1 MEKPNFW
8 REVYFCQQD
17 FLETREE
24 KKSHRGLD
32 KGNRVN
38 VLEHRPPVLS
48 KSDATL
54 SAL

>member
-1 MEKPNFW
+1 METPNFC

-17 FLETREE
+17 FYWDEGRE
-24 KKSHRGLD
+24 KSHRGLEQ
-32 KGNRVN
+32 GSRVN

-54 SAL
+54 PVL

>member
-1 MEKPNFW
+1 METPNFW
-8 REVYFCQQD
+8 REVYFCQ
-17 FLETREE
+17 RRGKR

-32 KGNRVN
+32 QGNRVN

-54 SAL
+54 PAL